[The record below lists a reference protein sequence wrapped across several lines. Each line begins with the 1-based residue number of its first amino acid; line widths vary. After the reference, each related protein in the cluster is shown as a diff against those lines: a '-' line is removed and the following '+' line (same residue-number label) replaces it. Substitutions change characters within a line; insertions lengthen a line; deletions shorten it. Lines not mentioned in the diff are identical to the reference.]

1 MKHWMFNCKE
11 VTRMISESLDRELSF
26 HQRVGLRVHLLMC
39 KFCSRYQRQLLFLRE
54 TARLYPKQSEDIE
67 PSEKLPSEVRER
79 IKRTV
84 HDILGKPE

>member
-11 VTRMISESLDRELSF
+11 VTRMVSESLDRELSF
-26 HQRVGLRVHLLMC
+26 HQRVGLRMHLLMC

-54 TARLYPKQSEDIE
+54 TARLYTEHSEDIE
-67 PSEKLPSEVRER
+67 PSIKFPSEVRER

-84 HDILGKPE
+84 HDILDKPE